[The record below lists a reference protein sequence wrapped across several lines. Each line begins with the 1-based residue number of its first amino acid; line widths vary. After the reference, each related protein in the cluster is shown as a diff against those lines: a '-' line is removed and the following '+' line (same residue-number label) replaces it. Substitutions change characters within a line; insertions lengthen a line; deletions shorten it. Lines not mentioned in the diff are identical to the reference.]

1 METCCLV
8 CVVVRLSR
16 LVTGQPSFDYI
27 TIRFIQLTPLFLR
40 FLLSKTYTMRTNR
53 FFLHLIP
60 LIISCV
66 CYLFYKI
73 SQHNPENREIQLDK
87 SVITYPVPLYQ
98 ENDTCNIQKNI
109 EMIQDDENRSLPLWL
124 FW

>member
-1 METCCLV
+1 
-8 CVVVRLSR
+8 
-16 LVTGQPSFDYI
+16 
-27 TIRFIQLTPLFLR
+27 
-40 FLLSKTYTMRTNR
+40 MRTNR

-73 SQHNPENREIQLDK
+73 SQHNPENWEIQLDK

-109 EMIQDDENRSLPLWL
+109 ETIQNDENRNLPLWL

>member
-16 LVTGQPSFDYI
+16 LVTGAAFFRRYNN
-27 TIRFIQLTPLFLR
+27 TVYTTKPLFLLS
-40 FLLSKTYTMRTNR
+40 LLSKTYTMRTNR
-53 FFLHLIP
+53 FFLYLIP

-66 CYLFYKI
+66 CYLLYKI
-73 SQHNPENREIQLDK
+73 SQHNPENWEIQLDK

-109 EMIQDDENRSLPLWL
+109 EMIRDDENRSLPLWL

>member
-40 FLLSKTYTMRTNR
+40 LLLSKTYTMRTNH

-60 LIISCV
+60 LIIACV

-87 SVITYPVPLYQ
+87 SVITYPAPLYQ

-109 EMIQDDENRSLPLWL
+109 EMIRDDKNRSLPLWL